1 MKSAPGRWVSGD
13 DFFGREAE
21 LKALATLVRDGNHVL
36 LTGQRRMG
44 KTSIARELGRRL
56 GQDGWT
62 CVFTD
67 LEGATRA
74 EDAVADIEAA
84 AGPILPFSTR
94 ASRYTERKIDWLRD
108 RVSEAGGVAFH
119 KPNAGN
125 WRRRGGDAIRA
136 CAAHERRV
144 LLVADELPIL
154 LTRMVR
160 DDDDGPRQVDEFLS
174 WMRGAIQAVE
184 GDSPVV
190 VVSGSIG
197 LQPLARRLGLSDR
210 INHLHPYRL
219 GAWDRVAVVACFKK
233 LAASNGLRIEDGVA
247 DAVYDKLGLGVP
259 QHVQSFFA
267 CLQDFAQKQ
276 GTDRVTKS
284 DVDKV
289 YCDKL
294 LGPSRQDDVG
304 HYKTRLKGALDDG
317 GHDMAMEILAEA
329 ATEKVFS
336 VNARRD
342 LERLYIPV
350 LEDAPERV
358 AEALRVLE
366 DDGYLEFYAD
376 NGHRFRSR
384 LLRDWWAADFRGH
397 RASLA
402 DRLAKS
408 DRRTPR

>member
-56 GQDGWT
+56 EQDGWT

-67 LEGATRA
+67 LEGATHA
-74 EDAVADIEAA
+74 EDAIANIEAA
-84 AGPILPFSTR
+84 AGPILSSAPHGAW
-94 ASRYTERKIDWLRD
+94 ASRAFDWLRE
-108 RVSEAGGVAFH
+108 RVSKAGGVAFH

-154 LTRMVR
+154 LTRMLR
-160 DDDDGPRQVDEFLS
+160 DDDGPRRVDEFLS
-174 WMRGAIQAVE
+174 WMRGAIQAIE

-197 LQPLARRLGLSDR
+197 LQPLARRLDLSDR
-210 INHLHPYRL
+210 INHLHSYRL
-219 GAWDRVAVVACFKK
+219 GAWDRGAVVACFKK
-233 LAASNGLRIEDGVA
+233 LAASNGLRIGDGVA

-267 CLQDFAQKQ
+267 CSQAFARER
-276 GTDRVTKS
+276 GTDRVTKN
-284 DVDKV
+284 DVDEV

-304 HYKTRLKGALDDG
+304 HYKARLKGALDDG

-329 ATEKVFS
+329 AIEKVFS

-342 LERLYIPV
+342 LESLYIPV
-350 LEDAPERV
+350 LGDAPERI

-366 DDGYLEFYAD
+366 DDGYLEFHAD
-376 NGHRFRSR
+376 DGHRFRSR

-397 RASLA
+397 HVSLA
-402 DRLAKS
+402 DRLANS

>member
-1 MKSAPGRWVSGD
+1 MKCVTGQWVVGEN
-13 DFFGREAE
+13 FFGRQAE
-21 LKALATLVRDGNHVL
+21 LESLETLVRDGNHVL

-56 GQDGWT
+56 EQGGDWKL
-62 CVFTD
+62 VFTD
-67 LEGATRA
+67 LGGSTRA
-74 EDAVADIEAA
+74 EDAIAKIEEATA
-84 AGPILPFSTR
+84 SILSS
-94 ASRYTERKIDWLRD
+94 ASRGAVASRAGENLVGWGRENFSKI
-108 RVSEAGGVAFH
+108 GGVELR
-119 KPNAGN
+119 KPDMGN
-125 WRRRGGDAIRA
+125 WRRRGDGAIRA
-136 CAAHERRV
+136 CAEHERRV

-154 LTRMVR
+154 LTRMLR
-160 DDDDGPRQVDEFLS
+160 DDDGPRQVDEFLS

-267 CLQDFAQKQ
+267 CLQDFAQKR
-276 GTDRVTKS
+276 GTDRVTKN
-284 DVDKV
+284 DVDEV

-294 LGPSRQDDVG
+294 LGPSRQDDMG

-329 ATEKVFS
+329 AIEKVFS
-336 VNARRD
+336 VNVRRD

-350 LEDAPERV
+350 LEDAPERIV
-358 AEALRVLE
+358 EALGVLE
-366 DDGYLEFYAD
+366 HDGYLEAHAD
-376 NGHRFRSR
+376 GYRFRSR
-384 LLRDWWAADFRGH
+384 LLQDWWAKDVRIAGSAR
-397 RASLA
+397 
-402 DRLAKS
+402 
-408 DRRTPR
+408 RRTPR

>member
-1 MKSAPGRWVSGD
+1 MKLATGRWVSGD

-56 GQDGWT
+56 GLDGWT

-74 EDAVADIEAA
+74 EDAIANIEAA
-84 AGPILPFSTR
+84 AGPILPFGTR
-94 ASRYTERKIDWLRD
+94 ASRYTERKIDWLRE
-108 RVSEAGGVAFH
+108 RVSKAGGVAFH

-154 LTRMVR
+154 LTRMLR
-160 DDDDGPRQVDEFLS
+160 DDKDGPRQVDEFLS

-219 GAWDRVAVVACFKK
+219 EAWDRGAVVACFEK
-233 LAASNGLRIEDGVA
+233 LAASYGLRPEDGVA

-267 CLQDFAQKQ
+267 CLQDFARKQ

-284 DVDKV
+284 AVDAV
-289 YCDKL
+289 YSDKL
-294 LGPSRQDDVG
+294 LGSSGQDDLV
-304 HYKTRLKGALDDG
+304 HYKTRLKGALDDSS
-317 GHDMAMEILAEA
+317 HDMAMEILAEA
-329 ATEKVFS
+329 AIEKVFS

-350 LEDAPERV
+350 LEDAPERI

-366 DDGYLEFYAD
+366 DDGYLEFRAD
-376 NGHRFRSR
+376 DGHRFRSR

-397 RASLA
+397 HVSLA
-402 DRLAKS
+402 KRLAKS
-408 DRRTPR
+408 ARRTLR